1 MPKPLIKTRFDQHPL
16 KLGRA
21 WYIVATY
28 PDGGKEQIFGF
39 KSEAETL
46 DWIGSE
52 ASQKWIKLRLSK
64 LIQRSLIE
72 P

>member
-1 MPKPLIKTRFDQHPL
+1 MTEQDWK
-16 KLGRA
+16 
-21 WYIVATY
+21 IVLQVFQASRSR
-28 PDGGKEQIFGF
+28 GGKEQIFGF

-64 LIQRSLIE
+64 LIQRSLFE